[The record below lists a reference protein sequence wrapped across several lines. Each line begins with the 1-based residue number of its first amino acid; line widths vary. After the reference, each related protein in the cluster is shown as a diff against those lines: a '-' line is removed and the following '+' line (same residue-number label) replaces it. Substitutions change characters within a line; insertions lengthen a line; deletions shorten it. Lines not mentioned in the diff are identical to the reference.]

1 MISSLPSIVLVAA
14 LLALTGCR
22 VDAETDSA
30 PTPSATVVVTVEP
43 MRLIVAE
50 LLGPNQ
56 DIPVLLP
63 PGVSPH
69 AYDPLPSAVR
79 AASGADIILAVNPD
93 VDGWV
98 ARLGAGSVWW
108 LTPGGQDPHSWL
120 DPLHV
125 RDQLP
130 GLIAALC
137 ERLPANCEAIQDRGS
152 NFSLELEA
160 MVPEGVERL
169 SGTRFVPSGI
179 FLSAF
184 AARFQLAAATPI
196 APTEGVEP
204 SPRDVARSIDA
215 AREAGMVVGQVG
227 FPELA
232 AREVAKASGARYVEV
247 DPIGSTN
254 PVEGYAGLIAQI
266 IRGVSE

>member
-1 MISSLPSIVLVAA
+1 MLLAA
-14 LLALTGCR
+14 LLILSACRTEQETNSTG
-22 VDAETDSA
+22 ATA
-30 PTPSATVVVTVEP
+30 ATVVATVEP
-43 MRLIVAE
+43 IRLIVAE
-50 LLGPNQ
+50 LLGPDQ

-79 AASGADIILAVNPD
+79 AASGADIILAINPD

-98 ARLGAGSVWW
+98 VRLGAGSVWW
-108 LTPGGQDPHSWL
+108 LTPEGQDPHSWL

-130 GLIAALC
+130 RIIAALC
-137 ERLPANCEAIQDRGS
+137 EKLPANCDAIQDRGTD
-152 NFSLELEA
+152 FSRELEA

-169 SGTRFVPSGI
+169 SGTRIVPSGI

-184 AARFQLAAATPI
+184 AARFQLDAATPI

-215 AREAGMVVGQVG
+215 ARDAGLVVGQVG

-232 AREVAKASGARYVEV
+232 AREVAQASGARYVEV

-266 IRGVSE
+266 IGGISI